1 MENKMENKMVN
12 VVKRIQEI
20 EAKAAKAAKGT
31 ASKEEMLELVA
42 LDENLRA
49 YAHEN
54 NMGYYECLTQLREEL
69 RKEN

>member
-1 MENKMENKMVN
+1 MIKAVRK
-12 VVKRIQEI
+12 IQDI
-20 EAKAAKAAKGT
+20 EAKAAKGT

-69 RKEN
+69 RKED

>member
-1 MENKMENKMVN
+1 MERKMIKAVI
-12 VVKRIQEI
+12 KIQDI
-20 EAKAAKAAKGT
+20 EVKAAKGT

-69 RKEN
+69 RKED

>member
-1 MENKMENKMVN
+1 MERKMIKAVR
-12 VVKRIQEI
+12 KIQDI
-20 EAKAAKAAKGT
+20 EVKAAKGT
-31 ASKEEMLELVA
+31 ASKEEMFELVA

-69 RKEN
+69 RKED

>member
-1 MENKMENKMVN
+1 MERKMIKAVR
-12 VVKRIQEI
+12 KIQDI
-20 EAKAAKAAKGT
+20 EVKAAKGT
-31 ASKEEMLELVA
+31 ASKEEMLELVY

-69 RKEN
+69 RKED

>member
-1 MENKMENKMVN
+1 MKKRIVN

-20 EAKAAKAAKGT
+20 EVKTNKGT
-31 ASKEEMLELVA
+31 ASKEEMIELVA

-54 NMGYYECLTQLREEL
+54 NMGYFECLVKFREEL

>member
-1 MENKMENKMVN
+1 MDNKIIN
-12 VVKRIQEI
+12 VVKRIQDI
-20 EAKAAKAAKGT
+20 ETKVTKGT
-31 ASKEEMLELVA
+31 ASKEEIIELVA

-69 RKEN
+69 RKED

>member
-1 MENKMENKMVN
+1 MKSKVVN
-12 VVKRIQEI
+12 MVKRIQEI
-20 EAKAAKAAKGT
+20 EAKTNKGT

-54 NMGYYECLTQLREEL
+54 NIGYFECLTQLREEL

>member
-1 MENKMENKMVN
+1 MERKMIKAVRKIQDIE
-12 VVKRIQEI
+12 VKV
-20 EAKAAKAAKGT
+20 AKGT

-69 RKEN
+69 RKED

>member
-1 MENKMENKMVN
+1 
-12 VVKRIQEI
+12 
-20 EAKAAKAAKGT
+20 
-31 ASKEEMLELVA
+31 MLELVA

-54 NMGYYECLTQLREEL
+54 NMGYFECLVKFREEL

>member
-1 MENKMENKMVN
+1 MDNKIIN
-12 VVKRIQEI
+12 VVKRIQDI
-20 EAKAAKAAKGT
+20 ETKATKGT
-31 ASKEEMLELVA
+31 ASKEEIIELVA

>member
-1 MENKMENKMVN
+1 MERKIIKI
-12 VVKRIQEI
+12 VKKIQDI
-20 EAKAAKAAKGT
+20 EAKAAKGT

-54 NMGYYECLTQLREEL
+54 NMGYFECLVKCYEEL

>member
-1 MENKMENKMVN
+1 MDNKMVN
-12 VVKRIQEI
+12 VVKRIQDI
-20 EAKAAKAAKGT
+20 EVKAAKGT

-54 NMGYYECLTQLREEL
+54 NMGYFECLVKFREEL

>member
-1 MENKMENKMVN
+1 MDNKIIN
-12 VVKRIQEI
+12 VVKRIQDI
-20 EAKAAKAAKGT
+20 EAKANKKT

-54 NMGYYECLTQLREEL
+54 NMGYFECLVKCYEEL

>member
-1 MENKMENKMVN
+1 MERKMIK
-12 VVKRIQEI
+12 VVRKIQDI
-20 EAKAAKAAKGT
+20 EVKAAKGT

-69 RKEN
+69 RKED

>member
-1 MENKMENKMVN
+1 MERKMIKAVR
-12 VVKRIQEI
+12 KIQDI
-20 EAKAAKAAKGT
+20 EAKAAKGT

-69 RKEN
+69 RKED

>member
-1 MENKMENKMVN
+1 MERKMIK
-12 VVKRIQEI
+12 VVRKIQDI
-20 EAKAAKAAKGT
+20 EVKAGKGT

-69 RKEN
+69 RKED

>member
-1 MENKMENKMVN
+1 MERKMIKA
-12 VVKRIQEI
+12 VKRIQDI
-20 EAKAAKAAKGT
+20 ELKAAKGT

-54 NMGYYECLTQLREEL
+54 NMGYYECLVNFREEL
-69 RKEN
+69 SKED

>member
-1 MENKMENKMVN
+1 MERKMIKAVR
-12 VVKRIQEI
+12 RIQDI
-20 EAKAAKAAKGT
+20 EVKAAKGT
-31 ASKEEMLELVA
+31 ASKEEMLEIVA

>member
-1 MENKMENKMVN
+1 MERKMIKAVR
-12 VVKRIQEI
+12 KIQDI
-20 EAKAAKAAKGT
+20 EVKAAKGT
-31 ASKEEMLELVA
+31 ASKEEMLELVS

-69 RKEN
+69 RKED

>member
-1 MENKMENKMVN
+1 MDNKIIN
-12 VVKRIQEI
+12 VVKRIQDI
-20 EAKAAKAAKGT
+20 KTKATKGT
-31 ASKEEMLELVA
+31 ASKEEIIELVA

-69 RKEN
+69 RKED

>member
-1 MENKMENKMVN
+1 MERKMIKAVR
-12 VVKRIQEI
+12 RIQDI
-20 EAKAAKAAKGT
+20 EVKAEKGT
-31 ASKEEMLELVA
+31 ASKKEMLELVA

>member
-1 MENKMENKMVN
+1 MDKKMVN
-12 VVKRIQEI
+12 IVKRIQEI
-20 EAKAAKAAKGT
+20 EAKANKGT
-31 ASKEEMLELVA
+31 ASKEEMIELVA

-54 NMGYYECLTQLREEL
+54 NMGYFECLVKCYEEL

>member
-1 MENKMENKMVN
+1 MERKMIKAIR
-12 VVKRIQEI
+12 RIQDI
-20 EAKAAKAAKGT
+20 EVKAAKGT
-31 ASKEEMLELVA
+31 ASKKEMLELVA

-69 RKEN
+69 REEN

>member
-1 MENKMENKMVN
+1 MKSKVIN

-20 EAKAAKAAKGT
+20 EAKANKGT

-54 NMGYYECLTQLREEL
+54 NIGYFECLTQLREEL

>member
-1 MENKMENKMVN
+1 MERKMIKA
-12 VVKRIQEI
+12 VKRIQDI
-20 EAKAAKAAKGT
+20 EVKATKGT

-54 NMGYYECLTQLREEL
+54 NMGYYECLVNFREEL
-69 RKEN
+69 SKED

>member
-1 MENKMENKMVN
+1 MDKMIN
-12 VVKRIQEI
+12 VVKRIQDI
-20 EAKAAKAAKGT
+20 EAKANKKT

-49 YAHEN
+49 DAHEN
-54 NMGYYECLTQLREEL
+54 NMGYFECLVKCYEEL

>member
-1 MENKMENKMVN
+1 MERKMIK
-12 VVKRIQEI
+12 VVRKIQDI
-20 EAKAAKAAKGT
+20 EVRAAKGT

-69 RKEN
+69 RKED

>member
-1 MENKMENKMVN
+1 MERKMIK
-12 VVKRIQEI
+12 VVRKIQNI
-20 EAKAAKAAKGT
+20 EVKAAKGT

-69 RKEN
+69 RKED

>member
-1 MENKMENKMVN
+1 MERKMIKTVR
-12 VVKRIQEI
+12 KIQDI
-20 EAKAAKAAKGT
+20 EVKAAKGT

>member
-1 MENKMENKMVN
+1 MECKMIKAVG
-12 VVKRIQEI
+12 KIQDI
-20 EAKAAKAAKGT
+20 EAKATKGT